1 MALYKLT
8 EYRSEQI
15 LPTDVIKHAGPFGRE
30 KSVKI
35 INAQYCKFMVTAG
48 ACTADCKNC
57 EAELKEVFTGMDPRI
72 TTSPWGLLT
81 YRVRN
86 ARMRMIEKHA
96 DAAKTPTVSDAGNYG
111 DKQISGLDAL
121 DAML

>member
-48 ACTADCKNC
+48 ACTGVCKDC
-57 EAELKEVFTGMDPRI
+57 EAELKEVFTGMPSKV
-72 TTSPWGLLT
+72 TSPWGLLT

-96 DAAKTPTVSDAGNYG
+96 DAAKTPTVSDVRNFGEE
-111 DKQISGLDAL
+111 QVSGLDAL